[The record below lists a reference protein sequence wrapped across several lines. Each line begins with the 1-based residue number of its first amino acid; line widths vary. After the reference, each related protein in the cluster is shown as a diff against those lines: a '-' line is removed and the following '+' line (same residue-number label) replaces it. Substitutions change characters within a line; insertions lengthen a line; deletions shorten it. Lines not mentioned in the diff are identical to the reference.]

1 MLLPYSFPNIESEKA
16 ARLTVVS
23 WHIIRRH
30 CVRKNDLRFSRF
42 FRVFYSRQDVPRTDG
57 IAYVLRD
64 RWFIVDRA
72 RNFTNTFERFF
83 FFFFFFVKVKRIVI
97 QIIVIFVKSEMIHG
111 EDNRERQESLK
122 LKSGFRN
129 RYLWNSI
136 HCEFFSFGSFGEYN
150 FN

>member
-30 CVRKNDLRFSRF
+30 CVRKNDLRFSRL

-83 FFFFFFVKVKRIVI
+83 FFFFFVKVKRIVI
-97 QIIVIFVKSEMIHG
+97 QIIVIFVNDIRKRYTVKIIGKETRKFETEKWISKSIFV
-111 EDNRERQESLK
+111 K
-122 LKSGFRN
+122 LHT
-129 RYLWNSI
+129 LWI
-136 HCEFFSFGSFGEYN
+136 LLVRIVRRV
-150 FN
+150 